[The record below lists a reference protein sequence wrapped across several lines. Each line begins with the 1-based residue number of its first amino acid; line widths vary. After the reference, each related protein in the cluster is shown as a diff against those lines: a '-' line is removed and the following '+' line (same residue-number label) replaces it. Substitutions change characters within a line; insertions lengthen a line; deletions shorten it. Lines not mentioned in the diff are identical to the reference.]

1 MHRSLI
7 PVLTGITKKIRAFLF
22 LFKHFFNVIFFVSLM
37 LLTSSCIYR
46 KSLITHTNIKN
57 YRIPLFVQLPEN
69 KFVFDNLAPLVYE
82 TMMHRF
88 TRTGYYLVNQ
98 REDGYL
104 FKITI
109 KSLNPQTK
117 FVSPDIILFHVC
129 MKIIL
134 HCELF
139 DFNNNLIAH
148 KTFQGTTLISKP
160 IDPILKSDFFYFE
173 YKKVLERMAPAIEHH
188 FRLIL
193 MKIFA

>member
-1 MHRSLI
+1 MRRSLI

-22 LFKHFFNVIFFVSLM
+22 PFKHFFNVTFFVSLM

-57 YRIPLFVQLPEN
+57 YRIPLFVQLPES

-173 YKKVLERMAPAIEHH
+173 YKKVLERMVPAIEHH
-188 FRLIL
+188 FRPIL